1 MAEQNLDRELI
12 RKYQWAGKIR
22 FTSFL
27 LLFLF
32 LVLMKVSGGYTYLN
46 LALASLI
53 FFEAILNQPYGF
65 FLKRVNIYRLQF
77 YQMVA
82 DIIAIS
88 WFMYYMGGI
97 EAPVVS
103 IAYYVIILWAGVV
116 AGTWAVF
123 FAVSASVFFLSSIVL
138 LEHYGFIPHISYAG
152 SNLSTPQVLSL
163 LTGQISFLFAFG
175 YFSAH
180 SSKVIRLLERKRQE
194 ESLKYTH
201 RLTATG
207 LLLNSVTHDVVN
219 HLAGIRGYTKILLE
233 KIKRN
238 IFANSQEHN
247 AEILKDM
254 EKLESENIEL
264 LTRLSRFSLRQ
275 KENFQP
281 TDINQVIEEA
291 LELVLPLA
299 RTQDISIEKNLASQP
314 PLVNADKEQLQE
326 ALITMILNSLDAIGK
341 TGAITIN
348 TLYSQKENSLQI
360 SLSDTA
366 PGLKQEYL
374 QRASE
379 HFLEDELEKKGSNLG
394 FVIIQEIIARH
405 KGKLEVLSFP
415 RDGTTVNIWLPAEKD
430 KDPLTQETP
439 VLEKKG

>member
-1 MAEQNLDRELI
+1 MMGEHLHQELI

-22 FTSFL
+22 FASFL

-32 LVLMKVSGGYTYLN
+32 LLLMKLSGGYTYLN
-46 LALASLI
+46 PALASLI
-53 FFEAILNQPYGF
+53 FVEAVLNQPYNF
-65 FLKRVNIYRLQF
+65 FLKRANIPRLQF
-77 YQMVA
+77 YQMLT

-88 WFMYYMGGI
+88 WVLYYMGGI

-116 AGTWAVF
+116 ASTQAVF
-123 FAVSASVFFLSSIVL
+123 FAVIASSFFLSSIVL
-138 LEHYGFIPHISYAG
+138 LEHYGFLPHASYA
-152 SNLSTPQVLSL
+152 SYNLSAAQVFSL
-163 LTGQISFLFAFG
+163 LVGHTAFLFAFG

-180 SSKVIRLLERKRQE
+180 SSRVIKSLERKRQE
-194 ESLKYTH
+194 EVLKYTH

-207 LLLNSVTHDVVN
+207 FLLNAITHDVVN

-247 AEILKDM
+247 AEILKVM
-254 EKLESENIEL
+254 EHLESENIEL
-264 LTRLSRFSLRQ
+264 LTRLSRFSRRQ

-281 TDINQVIEEA
+281 VDINEVIGEA

-299 RTQDISIEKNLASQP
+299 RNCDITIEKMFADNP
-314 PLVNADKEQLQE
+314 PLVTADKGEIQE
-326 ALITMILNSLDAIGK
+326 AVITLILNSLDAIGK
-341 TGAITIN
+341 TGRITIS
-348 TLYSQKENSLQI
+348 TLYSKEENSLQV

-366 PGLKQEYL
+366 VGLRQDYL
-374 QRASE
+374 KRLSE
-379 HFLEDELEKKGSNLG
+379 PFLEDELAKEGPGLG
-394 FVIIQEIIARH
+394 FAIIQEIIARH

-415 RDGTTVNIWLPAEKD
+415 RDGTTVRIWLPVNKEKE
-430 KDPLTQETP
+430 LQA
-439 VLEKKG
+439 